1 MSEQTPQRPQQPQ
14 GDYGRDDDC
23 SKPKPYPDPKPDP
36 QPDPKPCP
44 DPCDSPPKYGP
55 PEIPPACCTPPECC
69 PKPKEGEPAWR
80 CTWDEIDDPCVRAS
94 ACGPWTKITCKCES
108 SNADCKCNGW
118 DCGSYPQGTCVP
130 CDPCKGLPTPPDTPP
145 GDGGTEPPGK
155 ACASDDLRKRLG
167 AVKKAIQD
175 AQKKRD
181 VAAADLKASQ
191 DSEKELSAL
200 IASIEALVKSYSEG
214 LHKLKCRED
223 CLKGFHRD
231 MTKHFKEHYT
241 EVCLNTLTKAIN
253 EELCEAER
261 RKCCVKS
268 LEAKLTCTTKL
279 AWEKQQADKQLQ
291 KAEEALKAIKE
302 LPKWIADQFAELEAI
317 RDLILAALADKD
329 KQKHHQAFYLFYW
342 KFVPGLCKR
351 FKVALCCCTNDD
363 TTTPPEQQT
372 AQHDDPATPTDAPP
386 HFGCVPGEWHP
397 SRIDVKRL
405 RELVC
410 CALDLLNKR
419 KEEVRKITNA
429 IAEITQ
435 RIEAVKAE
443 TPDAKALEEKIK
455 AKLEKIECGDATAT
469 TR

>member
-1 MSEQTPQRPQQPQ
+1 MSEQTQRPQYPP
-14 GDYGRDDDC
+14 GDAGRDDDC
-23 SKPKPYPDPKPDP
+23 SKPDPKTDP
-36 QPDPKPCP
+36 CPKPEPKPCP
-44 DPCDSPPKYGP
+44 DPCDDKPPYGP
-55 PEIPPACCTPPECC
+55 PEIPADCCAPPDCC
-69 PKPKEGEPAWR
+69 PKPKEGETPWR

-94 ACGPWTKITCKCES
+94 ACGPWTKVTCKCES
-108 SNADCKCNGW
+108 SNKDCQCNGW

-130 CDPCKGLPTPPDTPP
+130 CDPCNGLPTPPDTPP
-145 GDGGTEPPGK
+145 GDGGGNEPPGK
-155 ACASDDLRKRLG
+155 GCGSDDLRKRLG
-167 AVKKAIQD
+167 TIKKAIQD

-181 VAAADLKASQ
+181 VAAADLKAGQ
-191 DSEKELSAL
+191 DTEKELNAL
-200 IASIEALVKSYSEG
+200 IASIEALVKSYSES

-231 MTKHFKEHYT
+231 MIKHFKEHYS
-241 EVCLNTLTKAIN
+241 EACLNTLAKAIN
-253 EELCEAER
+253 DELCAVEK

-291 KAEEALKAIKE
+291 KAEEAFKAIKD
-302 LPKWIADQFAELEAI
+302 LPKWIGEQFAELEAI
-317 RDLILAALADKD
+317 RDLIVAALADKD
-329 KQKHHQAFYLFYW
+329 KKKQHQAFYLFYW

-351 FKVALCCCTNDD
+351 FKVALCC
-363 TTTPPEQQT
+363 
-372 AQHDDPATPTDAPP
+372 DAPP

-410 CALDLLNKR
+410 CALDVVNRR
-419 KEEVRKITNA
+419 KETVREITNA
-429 IAEITQ
+429 IAELTL

-455 AKLEKIECGDATAT
+455 AKLETIECGDAAAPT